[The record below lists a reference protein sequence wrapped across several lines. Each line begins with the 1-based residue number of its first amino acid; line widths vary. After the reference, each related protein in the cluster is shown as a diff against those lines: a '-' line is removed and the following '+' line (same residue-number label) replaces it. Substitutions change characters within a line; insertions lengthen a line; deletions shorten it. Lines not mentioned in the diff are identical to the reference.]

1 MEVAKS
7 QRTIGYLMLFLA
19 ATFWAMTG
27 VMGLAVKKAGVGPME
42 VAFWRALI
50 GGGLFILHAFVSKN
64 YHVERKDRLIFM
76 AFGLPGVAILFYGFQ
91 LGVQNVGMAMAT
103 MLQYTSTAWIVVWGV
118 VFFKEQLTIW
128 KVTAAAMAIAGAVIL
143 CLAGGNIAATITF
156 AGVAGSLISGIC
168 YSLHSP
174 FGKKFMQKYS
184 PISIYMHTMP
194 MGALF
199 MLPFVTFADKT
210 PEVWAWLVG
219 LSVVTVWAAYWCY
232 CEGVKRIEV
241 SKVGVICSIEPV
253 IAAMIGFLFF
263 AEDFSTMGWVGAGF
277 IIVAVFLTLK
287 K

>member
-7 QRTIGYLMLFLA
+7 QRAIGYLMLFLA

-50 GGGLFILHAFVSKN
+50 GGGLFIAHALITSN
-64 YHVERKDRLIFM
+64 YKVATRDRMIFM

-91 LGVQNVGMAMAT
+91 LGVQEVGMAMAT

-128 KVTAAAMAIAGAVIL
+128 KVLAAAMAITGAIVL
-143 CLAGGNIAATITF
+143 CLAGGNISTTITF

-174 FGKKFMQKYS
+174 FGKKFMQNYS
-184 PISIYMHTMP
+184 PIAIYMHTMP
-194 MGALF
+194 VGALC
-199 MLPFVTFADKT
+199 MLPFVTFAEKT
-210 PEVWAWLVG
+210 PEIWAWLVG
-219 LSVVTVWAAYWCY
+219 LSIVTVWAAYWCY

-253 IAAMIGFLFF
+253 IAMMIGMTY
-263 AEDFSTMGWVGAGF
+263 FSESFTLMGGVGGLF
-277 IIVAVFLTLK
+277 IIAGVFLTLK